1 MVDPVHVFAPAAV
14 ALMPMLAGILKRH
27 LRSGTAKAAVRILAP
42 TVAALSSTLMLD
54 VLFVN
59 TKQVTELAATSDI
72 WYILGLVA
80 FTIGVGYLFF
90 RTVKI
95 GSKIADLERV
105 GVQKDLKNG
114 VNRACEAIDPMLES
128 FRENMGTSIRQ
139 DVSAYLAGQRSAIA
153 DLGKKLE
160 GYASTLGKLA
170 NTVSSLTEVI
180 NGFHDT
186 MDKVA
191 EYFAKNPD
199 AYRELIAR
207 IEAIKDMQQPDDEE
221 KPEESRQKVGET
233 GKQGKDGF
241 ADGTAPATAT
251 KITTQGGRANHEAGH
266 KQQDEMGQLLRDKG
280 FDVKVGHGIGEP
292 DFIIRLRKNGVTTN
306 VAAIANKFYSLRDEP
321 KKRQRRISVKDCR
334 PELAL
339 AKELK
344 IPMILIVTNRI
355 NGQMWMYIVNADEL
369 KTWKGIS
376 TPVMLVK
383 GDEGTGQELEE
394 EFANNIVKLG
404 GRA

>member
-114 VNRACEAIDPMLES
+114 VNRACEAIDPMLKS

-139 DVSAYLAGQRSAIA
+139 DVSACLAGQSSAIA
-153 DLGKKLE
+153 DLRKKLN
-160 GYASTLGKLA
+160 GYASTLGELA
-170 NTVSSLTEVI
+170 STVSGLTEAI

-186 MDKVA
+186 MGKVA

-199 AYRELIAR
+199 AYQELIAR
-207 IEAIKDMQQPDDEE
+207 IEAIKYMQQSDDEE
-221 KPEESRQKVGET
+221 KPEESRQRVGET
-233 GKQGKDGF
+233 GKRGKDGF
-241 ADGTAPATAT
+241 ADGTAPATTT

-266 KQQDEMGQLLRDKG
+266 KQQDEMGQLLRDRG
-280 FDVKVGHGIGEP
+280 FDVKVGHGTGES
-292 DFIIRLRKNGVTTN
+292 DFTIRLLKNGVAIS
-306 VAAIANKFYSLRDEP
+306 VAAGSNKFYTLHDEP
-321 KKRQRRISVKDCR
+321 RKRQRRISVKDCR
-334 PELAL
+334 PELTL
-339 AKELK
+339 AKGLK
-344 IPMILIVTNRI
+344 IPMVLIVTNRI
-355 NGQMWMYIVNADEL
+355 NGRMWMHIVNADEL
-369 KTWKGIS
+369 NTWKGIS

-383 GDEGTGQELEE
+383 GDDGTGQELEE
-394 EFANNIVKLG
+394 EFASNIVKLG